1 MRAEGVRNGWE
12 GGGRGGRDGRDVWG
26 GWDGQDG
33 WHARDGL
40 SACQP
45 WDGRDGWDGMLGM
58 RCWQRT
64 AATKWDVVRTSAELH
79 ICFVRISQMRRP
91 RFTFSLA
98 ESVSVDGVVYLVSA
112 LLSSICQYLIATSEQ
127 PLCAMHAKEI
137 LEEDRLPLR
146 YAGLSTCFRTELGK
160 AGKENRGIFRVH
172 QFEKVEQFC
181 LTAGDLVESTKMH
194 EEMLRC
200 AEEFYQALG
209 IPYRVVNVVSGEL
222 NDAAIKKF
230 DLEGWFAGQ
239 GQYRELV
246 SCSNCTDFQSR
257 ALDVRCKKDKR
268 LQHVHMLNA
277 TLVAAGRCICCLLEV
292 YQTPTGVRVPP
303 ALVPFMGGLDFLPFV
318 REPSRDPKKA
328 TKPVQPGA

>member
-33 WHARDGL
+33 WHTRDGL

-127 PLCAMHAKEI
+127 PLCAMHANLESLLIDSDMRLAESESTSWTLDIYGDAAANFRKEI
-137 LEEDRLPLR
+137 LEEDQLPLR
-146 YAGLSTCFRTELGK
+146 YAGLSTCFRTAQGGG
-160 AGKENRGIFRVH
+160 AGG
-172 QFEKVEQFC
+172 
-181 LTAGDLVESTKMH
+181 
-194 EEMLRC
+194 
-200 AEEFYQALG
+200 
-209 IPYRVVNVVSGEL
+209 
-222 NDAAIKKF
+222 
-230 DLEGWFAGQ
+230 
-239 GQYRELV
+239 
-246 SCSNCTDFQSR
+246 
-257 ALDVRCKKDKR
+257 
-268 LQHVHMLNA
+268 
-277 TLVAAGRCICCLLEV
+277 
-292 YQTPTGVRVPP
+292 
-303 ALVPFMGGLDFLPFV
+303 
-318 REPSRDPKKA
+318 
-328 TKPVQPGA
+328 